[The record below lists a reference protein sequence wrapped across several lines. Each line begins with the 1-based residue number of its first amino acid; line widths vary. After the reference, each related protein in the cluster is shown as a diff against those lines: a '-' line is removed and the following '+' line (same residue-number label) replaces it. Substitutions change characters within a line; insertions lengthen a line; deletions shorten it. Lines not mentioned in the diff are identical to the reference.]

1 MMFADAVVCLDG
13 VEEGM
18 QMAGFTPGVGIVF
31 KSYEPLDEMAAYARM
46 AEDVGLSGGMWVAEG
61 YHWFRNFGKES
72 RGAFVTLS
80 ACAAAT
86 KTIPIGLGIT
96 TPYIRH
102 PTIIAAEAAALD
114 EYSNHRFTL
123 GLGVGAVG
131 VRYLET
137 DMQKQK
143 PVPVHL
149 EAVEIIKGVLSGK
162 AFTFEGDIF
171 KAEIPAVDPKHMRH
185 RPDLPVYMAATGP
198 FMNRLVG
205 RVADGLLLPGMT
217 SSGFVRIAKQRL
229 QEGFDKAGRTPA
241 GPFPIGGVILA
252 AISKDGDRAREA
264 TRAPSATYVVNK
276 VKNIQNDEILTSS
289 GVEEAV
295 LAPMR
300 DAVKRGEQDLTA
312 MISDDFMRQF
322 NVVSGTP
329 DECVDILQDLIDAGL
344 NLPLMEVVGEDA
356 AMNLETV
363 RLLGEEV
370 LPKLDFGAA
379 S

>member
-1 MMFADAVVCLDG
+1 
-13 VEEGM
+13 
-18 QMAGFTPGVGIVF
+18 MAQFTPGVGIVF
-31 KSYEPLDEMAAYARM
+31 KSYEPLDEMMAYAQM
-46 AEDVGLSGGMWVAEG
+46 AEAVGMSGGMWIAEG
-61 YHWFRNFGKES
+61 YHWFRNYGKET

-80 ACAAAT
+80 ACVAAT

-137 DMQKQK
+137 DLEKQK
-143 PVPVHL
+143 PVPVHR
-149 EAVEIIKGVLSGK
+149 EAVEIIRGVLSGK
-162 AFTFEGDIF
+162 AYAFKGDIF
-171 KAEIPAVDPKHMRH
+171 EAEVPAVDPKIMRH
-185 RPDLPVYMAATGP
+185 RPDMPVYVAATGP
-198 FMNRLVG
+198 YMNRLVG
-205 RVADGLLLPGMT
+205 RIADGLLLPGMT
-217 SSGFVRIAKQRL
+217 SSGFVRNAKTRL
-229 QEGFDKAGRTPA
+229 QEGFDKAGRTPSK
-241 GPFPIGGVILA
+241 PFPIGAVILA
-252 AISKDGDRAREA
+252 AVSKDGDRAREA
-264 TRAPSATYVVNK
+264 TRGPSATYVVNK

-289 GVEEAV
+289 GVDEAV
-295 LAPMR
+295 LGPMR
-300 DAVKRGEQDLTA
+300 DAVRRGEQDLTG
-312 MISDDFMRQF
+312 MVSDDFMRQF

-329 DECVDILQDLIDAGL
+329 EECVVILQDLIDAGL
-344 NLPLMEVVGEDA
+344 NLPIMEVVGSDA
-356 AMNLETV
+356 DMNLETV